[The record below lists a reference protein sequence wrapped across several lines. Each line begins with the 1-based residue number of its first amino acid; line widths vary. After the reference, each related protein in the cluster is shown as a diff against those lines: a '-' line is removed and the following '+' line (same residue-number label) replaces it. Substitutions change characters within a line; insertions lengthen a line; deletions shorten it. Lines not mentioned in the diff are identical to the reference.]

1 MPLLTLVSLSMAI
14 YLHIKIYSMI
24 KYNHVKH
31 IEIRLCFV
39 LRLIVPLT
47 CCWSVQ
53 LYGISATIS
62 HKIIQITGQIYT
74 IQNKNTY
81 TYVFL
86 KTMRTLFIPLND
98 VISLAKRRSSE
109 TNIRGPYTILSQ
121 SEVNFRFSTVKRE
134 SMCVLNSW
142 ICCFNCAFFLHCFVT
157 TKWTIENFSVWK
169 YGKQKEHHENPF
181 YMFTSCKF
189 MQTKCFNNNN
199 EKKNE
204 K

>member
-1 MPLLTLVSLSMAI
+1 MPLLTLVSLSMDI
-14 YLHIKIYSMI
+14 YIYIKIHSMI
-24 KYNHVKH
+24 EYNHVKH

-74 IQNKNTY
+74 IQNTY

-86 KTMRTLFIPLND
+86 KTMRTLFIPVWCDFTCQKEIKWNQYE
-98 VISLAKRRSSE
+98 R
-109 TNIRGPYTILSQ
+109 PYTILSQ

-134 SMCVLNSW
+134 SMCVL
-142 ICCFNCAFFLHCFVT
+142 IVGFVVVT
-157 TKWTIENFSVWK
+157 ALFS
-169 YGKQKEHHENPF
+169 
-181 YMFTSCKF
+181 FTVLSLPS
-189 MQTKCFNNNN
+189 
-199 EKKNE
+199 EP
-204 K
+204 